1 MTIATPAFASLA
13 LNRIP
18 DPDFADMS
26 ISILPAH
33 ATSDPAAWARS
44 LFSARTM
51 PKWIILAMVARQAI
65 VPLLGIRSAAK
76 GVFTVR
82 ETSGDE
88 ALMAF
93 EDKHL
98 DFAVAVGVSEET
110 NTVRV
115 TTTVRIKNTIGR
127 LYFLPVRLLHPI
139 VIQSMLKRSRKL
151 LSGVTR

>member
-1 MTIATPAFASLA
+1 MAPPVPAFASLA
-13 LNRIP
+13 LAEIP

-44 LFSARTM
+44 MFSIRTL
-51 PKWIILAMVARQAI
+51 PKWILIAMALRQAI
-65 VPLLGIRSAAK
+65 VPLLGIRAAPR

-82 ETSGDE
+82 AQHGDE

-93 EDKHL
+93 QDKHL
-98 DFAVAVGVSEET
+98 DFAVAVGVNEQN

-115 TTTVRIKNTIGR
+115 TTAVRIKNRIGR
-127 LYFLPVRLLHPI
+127 LYFAPVRVLHPL

>member
-1 MTIATPAFASLA
+1 MTPAQPAFSSLA
-13 LNRIP
+13 LAEIP

-33 ATSDPAAWARS
+33 ATADPEAWARS
-44 LFSARTM
+44 LFSIRTL
-51 PKWIILAMVARQAI
+51 PKWILLAMVLRQAI
-65 VPLLGIRSAAK
+65 VPLLGIRAAPR

-82 ETSGDE
+82 ELRGDE

-93 EDKHL
+93 QDRHL
-98 DFAVAVGVSEET
+98 DFAVAVGVSEQS

-115 TTTVRIKNTIGR
+115 TTTVRIKNRIGR
-127 LYFLPVRLLHPI
+127 LYFVPVRILHPL

>member
-1 MTIATPAFASLA
+1 MAPPEPAFASLA
-13 LNRIP
+13 LAQIP

-44 LFSARTM
+44 MFSVDTL
-51 PKWIILAMVARQAI
+51 PKWVLLAMVLRQAL
-65 VPLLGIRSAAK
+65 VPLLGVRRAPQ
-76 GVFTVR
+76 GVGTVR
-82 ETSGDE
+82 AQHGDE

-93 EDKHL
+93 QDRHL
-98 DFAVAVGVSEET
+98 DFAVAVGVSEQS

-115 TTTVRIKNTIGR
+115 TTTVRIKNRFGR